1 MSYRD
6 ALAALQLLLDRIGET
21 QWRDWIAQDLE
32 EWDAK
37 RSVTHHLSAYGTMGS
52 LSDLYLSAKVYKI
65 PPGKEP
71 WVQALFENLRSICD
85 SLASSPRLLSS
96 IESVVTRVGT
106 WRQLRLRGSK
116 CRSCGHVETT
126 PLEIETFL
134 AHQEMRP
141 AALGA
146 LKQGRLPE
154 LVQRVLSPEVGW
166 EAQRESVVRKVK
178 ASGIEI
184 RAREGW
190 TKPCPKCGSG
200 ETEVTYWTLQ
210 GDRFSPT

>member
-6 ALAALQLLLDRIGET
+6 ALAALHLLLDRIGET
-21 QWRDWIAQDLE
+21 HWRDWIAQDLA

-96 IESVVTRVGT
+96 IEGLATRIGT
-106 WRQLRLRGSK
+106 WRKVRLHGSK
-116 CRSCGHVETT
+116 CQSCGYAEVT
-126 PLEIETFL
+126 PQEIETFL
-134 AHQEMRP
+134 ARQEMRP
-141 AALGA
+141 ATLGA
-146 LKQGRLPE
+146 FKEGHLRH
-154 LVQRVLSPEVGW
+154 LVEQVLSPEPGW
-166 EAQRESVVRKVK
+166 ETQRADVVRKVK
-178 ASGIEI
+178 ASRIEM
-184 RAREGW
+184 RSREGW
-190 TKPCPKCGSG
+190 MKPCPKCGGG
-200 ETEVTYWTLQ
+200 ETEVAYWTLH